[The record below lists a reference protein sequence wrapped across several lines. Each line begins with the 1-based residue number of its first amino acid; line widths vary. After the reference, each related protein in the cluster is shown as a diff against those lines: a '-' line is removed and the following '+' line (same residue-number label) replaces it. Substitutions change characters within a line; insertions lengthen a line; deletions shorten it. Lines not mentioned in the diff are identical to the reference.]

1 MAELTKEQKIKLYTN
16 MVRVRKL
23 DELLRKAQYVTAK
36 LKGHYFGFQ
45 GQDAVGVGG
54 CTFLRKDD
62 YVYATHR
69 GMGMGK
75 YLPKGV
81 PARNIVAELYG
92 RTTGSSLGTSHG
104 CIAEPEYGCMGL
116 GGTVGTELSM
126 ASGSGISAK
135 LRGKG
140 QVVVIFYGDGALNRG
155 THHTGILMASN
166 WKLPVVFIC
175 ENNQYYLAR
184 SFKDHFPK
192 ENMADLAFGYGIPGV
207 VVDGQ
212 DVEAVY
218 DAVQTAVD
226 RARAG
231 EGPSIIECK
240 TYNCT
245 EHTLGTVGAP
255 DFRPKEELEAWKAR
269 DPINLYRDK
278 LTKEGVLSQADI
290 DRIDREATEECDD
303 ADRFAD
309 ESPLQNDSG
318 LLDKM
323 LYAD

>member
-1 MAELTKEQKIKLYTN
+1 
-16 MVRVRKL
+16 
-23 DELLRKAQYVTAK
+23 

-69 GMGMGK
+69 GMGVGK
-75 YLPKGV
+75 YVPKGMSV
-81 PARNIVAELYG
+81 RPIVAEFYG
-92 RTTGSSLGTSHG
+92 KTTGCCKGTSHG
-104 CIAEPEYGCMGL
+104 CPAAPELGCMGV
-116 GGTVGTELSM
+116 GGTVGTEIAM
-126 ASGSGISAK
+126 ASGTGIACK

-140 QVVVIFYGDGALNRG
+140 QVTVIFFGDGALNRG
-155 THHTGILMASN
+155 TFHTGVLMAAN

-175 ENNQYYLAR
+175 ENNHYFMSR
-184 SFKDHFPK
+184 PFKEHFPK

-218 DAVQTAVD
+218 EAVQTAVD

-231 EGPSIIECK
+231 EGPSILECK
-240 TYNCT
+240 TFNCT
-245 EHTLGTVGAP
+245 EHALGTVTP
-255 DFRPKEELEAWKAR
+255 LYSIPKEEIEAWKAR
-269 DPINLYRDK
+269 DPINLYREK
-278 LTKEGVLSQADI
+278 LLKEGVLAQADI
-290 DRIDREATEECDD
+290 DRIDREAQAEVDD

-309 ESPLQNDSG
+309 ESPAQDDPEMLK
-318 LLDKM
+318 KM